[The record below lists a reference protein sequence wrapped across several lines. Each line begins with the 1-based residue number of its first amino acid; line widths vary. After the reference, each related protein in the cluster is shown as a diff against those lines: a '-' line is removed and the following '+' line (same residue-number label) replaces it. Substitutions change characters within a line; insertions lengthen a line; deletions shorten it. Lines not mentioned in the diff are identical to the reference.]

1 MCITL
6 VRREYKLPSI
16 EHRTVD
22 GVDGKE
28 CTKCKV
34 WKPLDKYGKHNKRLD
49 GLHCLCRVCIT
60 SQVSVYRKNNRD
72 KVNIWVKNYRY
83 KGKREKTD
91 AYIKNKIR
99 DNLSRRMRHVL
110 NGRTKNESISE
121 IIGCSHEELK
131 KHIESTFT
139 ERMTWENYGDWHID
153 HIIPCAAFDHT
164 NEYERKACWNFKN
177 LKALWG
183 DENMKKG
190 SNFIVHDKQEYLN
203 SFHLKL

>member
-1 MCITL
+1 M
-6 VRREYKLPSI
+6 PSV
-16 EHRTVD
+16 EHQTVD

-34 WKPLDKYGKHNKRLD
+34 WKPLDKYGKRKERLD
-49 GLHCLCRVCIT
+49 GLQSSCKFCINSNVIT
-60 SQVSVYRKNNRD
+60 YRKNNRD

-83 KGKREKTD
+83 RGKREQTD
-91 AYIKNKIR
+91 VYIKNKIR

-110 NGRTKNESISE
+110 NGQTKNESISE
-121 IIGCSHEELK
+121 IIGCSREELK

-164 NEYERKACWNFKN
+164 NEYERKACWNFRN

-190 SNFIVHDKQEYLN
+190 SNFSTYDKQEYLN